1 MVEQTFQKDLSH
13 LTWDEVYARQMQRA
27 ELVAEWMDALQL
39 AAGGRVLEV
48 GSGPGY
54 VSLRLAER
62 VGSEGVI
69 YAVDRSAEAL
79 AYLERVQNERGVRQ
93 IRRLA
98 ACHLVQR

>member
-1 MVEQTFQKDLSH
+1 MEQTFQKDLSH

-62 VGSEGVI
+62 VGSVGVV
-69 YAVDRSAEAL
+69 YAVDGATQRKGDKTAPQFCGPPEFEYP
-79 AYLERVQNERGVRQ
+79 AY
-93 IRRLA
+93 
-98 ACHLVQR
+98 